1 MTREEAQKLLGGY
14 ATGNLS
20 REQQQALFEAALD
33 DQQLFDAL
41 AAEQPLHDLLSD
53 DAARRQLL
61 AGIDRPA
68 PKRRWWLIPGF
79 ALAATAAAVLAFVA
93 LKPQPQHPVILAEM
107 AQPPVAAPALTV
119 PAVQPQSPAHPEPR
133 VADRPHPRARA
144 ATPQQLADAVVPL
157 REKAATPQ
165 PSVTAE
171 TAPLSAGAPPPQPS
185 AVASTSQNIQ
195 VSAAPI
201 AAPPPPQPA
210 AVPATS
216 QTVEVTA
223 AAGKT
228 EAQPVQAPVTN
239 GMFMSRNS
247 AFGGSITQRVFVTVQ
262 LRQPDGTY
270 TAIDPKELKAGNTA
284 RVTIAP
290 PFSGVLTVTRNPGN
304 VVLTKPTPVDAHGHF
319 DLDVTSE
326 KPDVQILKIELKPPG
341 MPPAVQSV
349 TLIFQ

>member
-68 PKRRWWLIPGF
+68 PRRRWWLIPGV

-93 LKPQPQHPVILAEM
+93 LKPQPQHTVILADL

-119 PAVQPQSPAHPEPR
+119 PAVQPQSPVHPEPR

-171 TAPLSAGAPPPQPS
+171 TAPLSGGAPPPQPS

-195 VSAAPI
+195 VSAAP
-201 AAPPPPQPA
+201 PPPQP
-210 AVPATS
+210 VPATS

-247 AFGGSITQRVFVTVQ
+247 ALAGSIAPRVFVTVQ

-284 RVTIAP
+284 RVTITP
-290 PFSGVLTVTRNPGN
+290 PFTGVLTVTRNPGN